1 MGSTGPSRYGLSSVS
16 PPGSVTVGVGR
27 GPRPRRGGRR
37 RSFMQYCRSGWMPR
51 IELAYPRRTKCGD
64 SRRAVFRERRA
75 GTGAMDAAALIRR
88 SVDVVRRD
96 SVLCLGRPPTR
107 IPHAGPDDDSPRAR
121 RFVSPRAS
129 TGKWATGVAT
139 HRCLPVGRL
148 SQSGRQVPRVSPIR
162 SIRATHLPTCELR
175 AGPGRFSS
183 RTRPAAGRPLLPASP
198 ARRSVPPRE
207 GVRRP
212 MVPAPAAALR
222 PITQ

>member
-96 SVLCLGRPPTR
+96 SVLCLGRPPAR
-107 IPHAGPDDDSPRAR
+107 IPHAGPDDDSPWAR
-121 RFVSPRAS
+121 RFVSPRAPNAK
-129 TGKWATGVAT
+129 GLRGLPRIVACRSDASRNRAS
-139 HRCLPVGRL
+139 RCHEYRQYARFAQPTTRRASFVPGRTA
-148 SQSGRQVPRVSPIR
+148 SVPRPVQPTR
-162 SIRATHLPTCELR
+162 HLR
-175 AGPGRFSS
+175 Y
-183 RTRPAAGRPLLPASP
+183 
-198 ARRSVPPRE
+198 PPRQLDDPSHRAQVLLLQRLE
-207 GVRRP
+207 
-212 MVPAPAAALR
+212 L
-222 PITQ
+222 Q